1 MSKVHKAVETYLEV
15 RRMARA
21 GQVPSCAMN
30 QARELIKLAVVR
42 SRSAA

>member
-1 MSKVHKAVETYLEV
+1 MCKIHKAVEAYLET

-21 GQVPSCAMN
+21 GQVPSCAVN
-30 QARELIKLAVVR
+30 QARELIKLAVAR

>member
-1 MSKVHKAVETYLEV
+1 MCKIHKAVETYLEL

-21 GQVPSCAMN
+21 GQVPSGAAN

>member
-21 GQVPSCAMN
+21 GQVPSCAMS

>member
-1 MSKVHKAVETYLEV
+1 MCKIHKAVETYLDL

-21 GQVPSCAMN
+21 GQVPSCAVN
-30 QARELIKLAVVR
+30 QAHELIKLAVVR

>member
-1 MSKVHKAVETYLEV
+1 MCKIHKAVEAYLEV

-21 GQVPSCAMN
+21 G

>member
-21 GQVPSCAMN
+21 GQVPSCAVN
-30 QARELIKLAVVR
+30 RARELIKLAVVR
-42 SRSAA
+42 SRSPA